1 MRHEL
6 VLPQEQAAE
15 ARVDHLR
22 DAIHHALEGLG
33 AGVAQGLGEDAG
45 LERGTDPVGGGG
57 LWWWGQGGEGREGG
71 GDEMR

>member
-57 LWWWGQGGEGREGG
+57 YGGGVREGRGGRGEGTR
-71 GDEMR
+71 